1 MTDIIQIF
9 KEIQMIRIDIQDD
22 ADLWE
27 KVQKTVGIFTG
38 FCHKNTIRADTDITM
53 NSRKNTANGNG
64 WIRICGQ
71 QNMGYHRSR
80 GGLAMGTGYG
90 NRQLI
95 ISHQLAQKLSTGQ
108 HWKASSDAFCI
119 FWIIRMNRSGIN
131 HQIYSILNILRFL
144 TVENLCP
151 GGSQPFGQI
160 GFPAVRTGYGEAA
173 IQKNSS
179 QTTHA
184 DAADSDEMY
193 MNR

>member
-1 MTDIIQIF
+1 
-9 KEIQMIRIDIQDD
+9 MIRIDIQDD

-38 FCHKNTIRADTDITM
+38 FCHKNTIRTDTDITM

-71 QNMGYHRSR
+71 QNMGYHRSC
-80 GGLAMGTGYG
+80 GGLAVGTGYG

-131 HQIYSILNILRFL
+131 HQIDTVFDIFGFL
-144 TVENLCP
+144 SVENLCS
-151 GGSQPFGQI
+151 GGSQPFGQV
-160 GFPAVRTGYGEAA
+160 GFSTVRTRYRETT

-179 QTTHA
+179 QTAHA